1 MFSAERITLP
11 TTPAELLM
19 KLLVP
24 LKLTVTML
32 PDMATAPPA
41 TPGELL
47 IKLLVPLKF
56 KTVLLVKITPPLV
69 PAELPRKLLVPL
81 KLSIQLECCLKK
93 LQCHHL
99 VHNFSQWL
107 RIYELTVPSHSN
119 ISVST
124 APSAVPKLSWK
135 EQSTNLA

>member
-81 KLSIQLECCLKK
+81 KLSTVGVLLEKTAMPPPCT
-93 LQCHHL
+93 Q
-99 VHNFSQWL
+99 F
-107 RIYELTVPSHSN
+107 LTVVTY
-119 ISVST
+119 I
-124 APSAVPKLSWK
+124 
-135 EQSTNLA
+135 